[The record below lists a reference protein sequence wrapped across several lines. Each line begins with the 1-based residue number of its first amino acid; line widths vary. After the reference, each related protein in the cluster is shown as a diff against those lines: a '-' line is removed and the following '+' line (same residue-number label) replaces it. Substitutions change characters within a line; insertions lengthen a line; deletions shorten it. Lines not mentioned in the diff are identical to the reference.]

1 MNVLRLAAPQC
12 LRTQSRRSQSNRT
25 HSSRTLSG
33 LSFCSLLLCGAL
45 GAFSAGVQAQQA
57 QAQEQGQAAPAT
69 PAARAPSVIL
79 APATP
84 ATKPALTAPVDVNAA
99 AAVDNRW
106 DASLAAFAAADKEHP
121 PKPGGVL
128 FVGSSS
134 IRLWSNLESDFS
146 ALPVVVKRGFGGSRM
161 MDCTQHLHAL
171 VAPYKPHLVLV
182 YAGDNDLAEG
192 RTPEQV
198 LQSFRKFVEGVRAD
212 LPRTRIAYI
221 SIKPSPLRES
231 LIPQIK
237 ETNALIKAYTL
248 TVNNADFIDVYS
260 AMLDDKGNPRTELF
274 REDKLHLNAD
284 GYALWKR
291 IITAHLD

>member
-1 MNVLRLAAPQC
+1 MLLSSLLVCSAALAQNATAPSSRAPEVLLQPAAPV
-12 LRTQSRRSQSNRT
+12 T
-25 HSSRTLSG
+25 
-33 LSFCSLLLCGAL
+33 
-45 GAFSAGVQAQQA
+45 
-57 QAQEQGQAAPAT
+57 T
-69 PAARAPSVIL
+69 PAMTA
-79 APATP
+79 
-84 ATKPALTAPVDVNAA
+84 ALDQNAA
-99 AAVDNRW
+99 SAVDNRW

-134 IRLWSNLESDFS
+134 IRLWNNLESEFS

-198 LQSFRKFVEGVRAD
+198 LQSFRKFVEGVRSE
-212 LPRTRIAYI
+212 LPKTRIAYI
-221 SIKPSPLRES
+221 SIKPSPLREG
-231 LIPQIK
+231 LMPQIK

-260 AMLDDKGNPRTELF
+260 SMLDDKGQPRVELF